1 MQAPTQPGRP
11 PLAAWVLIGLAIV
24 AVIGAGVALI
34 LSRHHA
40 APVAA
45 QPTPCDV
52 MRDAG
57 PNPTLTLRDACR
69 SFAVATVANLKNDTS
84 AGAERATL
92 RAADDYRSLFKIDV
106 ASSDRDLA
114 NKDYGN
120 AEHLYAIAL
129 VSLNDSVSQGAAA
142 GLRDLED
149 SYRAA
154 RVAHRL

>member
-1 MQAPTQPGRP
+1 MHR
-11 PLAAWVLIGLAIV
+11 VLIGLAIV

-34 LSRHHA
+34 LLRHRA
-40 APVAA
+40 APVAV

-57 PNPTLTLRDACR
+57 PNPAMSLRDACR
-69 SFAVATVANLKNDTS
+69 NFAIATVANLKNDTN
-84 AGAERATL
+84 AGAERASL

-106 ASSDRDLA
+106 ALSDRDLA
-114 NKDYGN
+114 NKDHGN

-129 VSLNDSVSQGAAA
+129 ISLNDSVSQGAAA

-149 SYRAA
+149 SYKAA
-154 RVAHRL
+154 RMAHQL